1 MHLNDLFMKKK
12 PNKNMNIDSQGLF
25 TKRVVN
31 GCRNEKHGI
40 NY

>member
-1 MHLNDLFMKKK
+1 MHLNDLFMKKN
-12 PNKNMNIDSQGLF
+12 NKNMNIDSQGLF